1 MDFRDVNK
9 NIFISCYDFKECA
22 DMNKLARYENY
33 AQREIERLKD
43 TIESIE
49 QYRRELCEHAQRIAS
64 MPYRRRLS
72 IKRYKGNSVT
82 FTIEILRIYE
92 NDLTARELL
101 EVYTGKDRAKALSRF
116 EQLKKENNGIESV
129 KDIAKG
135 SWER

>member
-22 DMNKLARYENY
+22 DINKLARYENY
-33 AQREIERLKD
+33 
-43 TIESIE
+43 
-49 QYRRELCEHAQRIAS
+49 AQRIAS

-101 EVYTGKDRAKALSRF
+101 EVYTGKDRAKALSLF

-135 SWER
+135 HWER

>member
-1 MDFRDVNK
+1 MEDIFFRFGGLFTVQLVVVSFNAFAAASFASLWSF
-9 NIFISCYDFKECA
+9 FISCYDFKECA
-22 DMNKLARYENY
+22 DINKLARYENY
-33 AQREIERLKD
+33 
-43 TIESIE
+43 
-49 QYRRELCEHAQRIAS
+49 AQRIAS

-116 EQLKKENNGIESV
+116 EQLKKENNGSESV

-135 SWER
+135 RWER